1 MLQTTTSSAGAI
13 TRLTATRGWDTE
25 NRLKTM
31 TNVWTGGSQ
40 SRDTTLFDA
49 RSRRKTIAWD
59 DGSKWDY
66 GKNDRGEVL
75 AGGRTWNDAAAVS
88 GHQYGYT
95 FDNIGNRTTATVNG
109 RGASYLPNSLN
120 QLTQRTV
127 PGAVDLI
134 GTAAATA
141 TGTASVTVNGAAT
154 ARHGSYFYKEVT
166 TTNNSAAQDVAM
178 ETSAVLAGG
187 TTSRMQ
193 HAFVPKT
200 PEVFN
205 HDEDGNLKIDGRFT
219 YTWDAENR
227 LVAMESPASVPAA
240 HRRKLAFAYDAQG
253 RRIRKQVWHWVEG
266 SQGAWVLHH
275 VLKMAYDG
283 WNLVAELTEGGQPVR
298 SYAWGEDVSGTLQ
311 GAGGVGGLLFEQVHY
326 GGKTLAAGYDLN
338 GNVTAMVDMATGNPA
353 AQYEYGPFGE
363 LIRASGEFAELN
375 PFRFSTKYQDGESG
389 LLYYGYRYYN
399 PVTGRWLSRDP
410 IGEEDCPNMF
420 AFVRNNGVN
429 GVDVL
434 GSKELFLFDGETRT
448 REEMREI
455 DSAIAFDVIVGLG
468 ANATADGVTRALYN
482 NHERTLQQGL
492 QKLREKGV
500 LSSEQ
505 ASRLYHANRNLL
517 VTKYQEYL
525 SGVSKLLSQAK
536 KGLGNFPSYEQVLAK
551 RGGNHSAVLDQ
562 AKTDAKFTRN
572 GARLRAGGSVCL
584 VLGVG
589 NSFWQIANAPI
600 DERGRVIA
608 EEAGSFGGAVA
619 GAWSFS
625 RAGLWVVQA
634 GRMSTPAGIATT
646 FAFSIAGSILGGQ
659 AGSNGADLYYDI
671 FVND

>member
-1 MLQTTTSSAGAI
+1 M
-13 TRLTATRGWDTE
+13 
-25 NRLKTM
+25 
-31 TNVWTGGSQ
+31 
-40 SRDTTLFDA
+40 
-49 RSRRKTIAWD
+49 
-59 DGSKWDY
+59 
-66 GKNDRGEVL
+66 L

-283 WNLVAELTEGGQPVR
+283 WNLVAELTEGGLPVR

-410 IGEEDCPNMF
+410 IGERGGLNLN
-420 AFVRNNGVN
+420 AFVKN
-429 GVDVL
+429 
-434 GSKELFLFDGETRT
+434 
-448 REEMREI
+448 
-455 DSAIAFDVIVGLG
+455 SAINYVDKLG
-468 ANATADGVTRALYN
+468 HSPQIRQEFANKYKCFCLFEQIIAVKDAIPILV
-482 NHERTLQQGL
+482 
-492 QKLREKGV
+492 KV
-500 LSSEQ
+500 LDSGNW
-505 ASRLYHANRNLL
+505 ANR
-517 VTKYQEYL
+517 KEYL
-525 SGVSKLLSQAK
+525 
-536 KGLGNFPSYEQVLAK
+536 EQI
-551 RGGNHSAVLDQ
+551 
-562 AKTDAKFTRN
+562 
-572 GARLRAGGSVCL
+572 
-584 VLGVG
+584 
-589 NSFWQIANAPI
+589 IA
-600 DERGRVIA
+600 
-608 EEAGSFGGAVA
+608 A
-619 GAWSFS
+619 GAEVVGQAFTGVVG
-625 RAGLWVVQA
+625 AGKKRSKCRQDL
-634 GRMSTPAGIATT
+634 IADLEQWNTLLDASEHPSLPT
-646 FAFSIAGSILGGQ
+646 GVEPHNYAERWAEAEIKRERLIVSELTAAISLHVEPKYCAECTGILGFGKVQ
-659 AGSNGADLYYDI
+659 IKQYK
-671 FVND
+671 